1 MAFVKQKKI
10 VPACASYAS
19 QTPEPEQQK
28 PKITADVVND
38 YIEQNPEIVSN
49 CLRNERALKAQR
61 KQMNARSLL
70 TMLFSY
76 FISLYYIC

>member
-1 MAFVKQKKI
+1 MVFVKQKKTE
-10 VPACASYAS
+10 PEK
-19 QTPEPEQQK
+19 TPEPEPQQ
-28 PKITADVVND
+28 PKITEGVVND
-38 YIEQNPEIVSN
+38 HIKQDPEIVST